1 MKILIHTMYF
11 LPEFGSAPILM
22 NELAAYLAQAGH
34 DVEIITT
41 IPRPPHNRG
50 YEGKLFARETRQGFR
65 VKRFLTNFTPH
76 YIGRLV
82 AWSIFTALATINLFS
97 VGREDLLFLRLP
109 PLQLGL
115 TGVLAR
121 RLRGAKVL
129 LNVQDIHPDLSIES
143 GLLRNPF
150 IIRLAKAF
158 EKWIYDHTE
167 DIIVISDGFKENLE
181 AKGVP
186 SRKIRVLP
194 NWVDTDVLRPLPKT
208 NAVSQKFSLDDKFA
222 VMYSGTI
229 SISSYATLVRLL
241 EAARA
246 LRHDPDIVFVIVGE
260 GLKKNDLQSK
270 AAGLSL
276 PNVRF
281 LPFQPYQDLPE
292 LLASADVLLVPLD
305 TEKSQLSV
313 PSKLYNFMAA
323 GRPVL
328 GLVNEDSEVF
338 KIITATA
345 CGVWAPPEDPRR
357 MAEAILALKRSPD
370 LRAAMAA
377 RGRAF
382 ALENFSRERVLKAFD
397 EIISSMP

>member
-22 NELAAYLAQAGH
+22 NELATYLAQAGYE
-34 DVEIITT
+34 VEIVTT

-50 YEGKLFARETRQGFR
+50 YEGKFFVREMRQGFR
-65 VKRFLTNFTPH
+65 VKRYLTNFTSH

-82 AWSIFTALATINLFS
+82 AWTIYTALATINLSS
-97 VGREDLLFLRLP
+97 VGRDDVLFLRLP

-143 GLLRNPF
+143 GLLKNPF
-150 IIRLAKAF
+150 IIHVAKAL

-167 DIIVISDGFKENLE
+167 DIIVIGEGFKKNLE

-186 SRKIRVLP
+186 SRKIKIVP
-194 NWVDTDVLRPLPKT
+194 NWVDTDVLKPLPKN
-208 NAVSQKFSLDDKFA
+208 NAVSQKFSLADKFV

-229 SISSYATLVRLL
+229 SISSYSTLVRLV
-241 EAARA
+241 EAAAA
-246 LRHDPDIVFVIVGE
+246 LRHDPDIVFVVVGE
-260 GLKKNDLQSK
+260 GLKRNDLQSQ
-270 AAGLSL
+270 AARLNL
-276 PNVRF
+276 PNIRF
-281 LPFQPYQDLPE
+281 LPFQPYRDLPG

-305 TEKSQLSV
+305 AEKSELSV

-328 GLVNEDSEVF
+328 GLVKEDSEVY
-338 KIITATA
+338 KIIAATA
-345 CGVWAPPEDPRR
+345 CGTWAPPEDPVGI
-357 MAEAILALKRSPD
+357 AEAILSLKRSPD

-377 RGRAF
+377 NGRAF
-382 ALENFSRERVLKAFD
+382 ALKNFSRERVLKLME
-397 EIISSMP
+397 EIISSMS